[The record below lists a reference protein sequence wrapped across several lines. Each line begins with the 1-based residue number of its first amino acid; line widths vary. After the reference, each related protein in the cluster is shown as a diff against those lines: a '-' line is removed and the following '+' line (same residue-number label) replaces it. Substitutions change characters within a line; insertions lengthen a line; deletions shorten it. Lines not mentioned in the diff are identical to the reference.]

1 MMKGQALEINGQ
13 IGDDE
18 LALEIAED
26 SAVQFVVLTE
36 ALVVFELDSLIFDEH
51 ELRLSSSMFH
61 LEEESNFKIKPSLFI
76 D

>member
-26 SAVQFVVLTE
+26 SAVQFVVLAE
-36 ALVVFELDSLIFDEH
+36 ALVVFELDSLN
-51 ELRLSSSMFH
+51 LLSLSGKDICFV
-61 LEEESNFKIKPSLFI
+61 
-76 D
+76 